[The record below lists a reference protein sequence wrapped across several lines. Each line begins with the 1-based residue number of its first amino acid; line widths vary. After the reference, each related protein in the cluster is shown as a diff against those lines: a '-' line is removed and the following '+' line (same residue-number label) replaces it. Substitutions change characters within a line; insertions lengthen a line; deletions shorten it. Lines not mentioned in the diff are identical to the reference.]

1 MIPVR
6 LHKITGYLLSLTVG
20 ALTCLA
26 FAPAGLAVL
35 AIFMPALLAAIWLHA
50 TPRSAFAHG
59 YLFGL
64 GLFGFG
70 VNWLHI
76 SISQFGGMNFPGAI
90 VLTFLFIGFI
100 SLYPALAGYLSRRL
114 FDGCSAFTW
123 LVIVLPATWVL
134 TEWLRGWL
142 FTGFPWLN
150 LGYSQTDTLLA
161 VLAPVAGVYGL
172 TWSVMLAAGL
182 VVALFTG
189 TIRQRLLSLIILA
202 AIGSGSWLLQS
213 REWTQD
219 ENKDIDI
226 AMVQGAVPQSVKWH
240 PDMRETSMQLYRDLT
255 RPYLDRDLVVWPET
269 AIPAFYHQV
278 SGYLQEVESEARG
291 HGSRVLVGIP
301 FRDPDTGHYYN
312 SLLSLQEKP
321 LRYDKR
327 HLVPFGEYLPFKSLL
342 AGFLRFLNIPI
353 SDFTPGNA
361 ESPLLVVN
369 GIRIGASICYE
380 DAFGE
385 EVIEALPEAQI
396 LVNVSNDAWF
406 GDSFAP
412 HQHLQM
418 ARMRA
423 LESERYMLR
432 ATNTGVSALID
443 AKGKILKTTPQF
455 DAAVLSGR
463 AQLRTGSTP
472 YATVGNT
479 PVVGAAFLLLLA
491 AGILRYRIGVRGEG

>member
-1 MIPVR
+1 MKPGW
-6 LHKITGYLLSLTVG
+6 LHKTPGYILSLAAG
-20 ALTCLA
+20 AVTCLA

-35 AIFMPALLAAIWLHA
+35 AIFMPALLAAAWLHT
-50 TPRSAFAHG
+50 TPRSAFVHG

-76 SISQFGGMNFPGAI
+76 SINLFGGVNFAGA
-90 VLTFLFIGFI
+90 VLLTFLFIAFI
-100 SLYPALAGYLSRRL
+100 SLYPAVTGCLSRKYFNRS
-114 FDGCSAFTW
+114 GAFTW

-134 TEWLRGWL
+134 MEWLRGWL

-150 LGYSQTDTLLA
+150 LGYSQTDTPLA
-161 VLAPVAGVYGL
+161 SLAPIIGVYGMSWVIML
-172 TWSVMLAAGL
+172 TAGL
-182 VVALFTG
+182 VVALFAG
-189 TIRQRLLSLIILA
+189 APRQRLLSLVMLA
-202 AIGSGSWLLQS
+202 LIGAGSWLLES

-219 ENKDIDI
+219 DNRDIDI
-226 AMVQGAVPQSVKWH
+226 ALVQGAVPQAVKWH
-240 PDMRETSMQLYRDLT
+240 PRMRETSMRLYRDLT
-255 RPYLDRDLVVWPET
+255 QPYLGHDLIIWPET

-278 SGYLQEVESEARG
+278 SDYLHDIASRARN

-301 FRDPDTGHYYN
+301 FRDPDSGNYYN
-312 SLLSLQEKP
+312 SILSLQEEP
-321 LRYDKR
+321 ARYDKR
-327 HLVPFGEYLPFKSLL
+327 HLVPFGEYLPVKSLL
-342 AGFLRFLNIPI
+342 DEILRFLKIPI

-361 ESPLLVVN
+361 VRPLLSVN
-369 GIRIGASICYE
+369 GIHIGVSICYE

-385 EVIEALPEAQI
+385 EVIEALPEANI

-443 AKGKILKTTPQF
+443 EKGKILKTTPQF

-463 AQLRTGSTP
+463 AQLRSGATP
-472 YATVGNT
+472 YAVTGNSL
-479 PVVGAAFLLLLA
+479 VVNVAFLLLLA
-491 AGILRYRIGVRGEG
+491 VGVLQYRSRVRGKE